1 MEQPRHKQTMNKH
14 VHPVPSAGGF
24 GGLVL
29 GCVVLFQNVSASI
42 VPIVVGCGL
51 VAVVVMVVVIWG
63 ELAGVAAVVCSLLVA
78 GASIRSP
85 VVLYVSTDR
94 SLSSSSSSS
103 CWGCRTI

>member
-1 MEQPRHKQTMNKH
+1 MTSSKAKIGKH
-14 VHPVPSAGGF
+14 AFWPDVPGGF